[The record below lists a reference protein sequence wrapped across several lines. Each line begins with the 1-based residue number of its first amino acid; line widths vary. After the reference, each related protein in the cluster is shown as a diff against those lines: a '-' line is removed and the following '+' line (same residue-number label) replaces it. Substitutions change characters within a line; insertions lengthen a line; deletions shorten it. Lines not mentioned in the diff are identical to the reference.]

1 MNCSQKKVLKR
12 KTSVWNMFAPSES
25 RFGFTSFNRKSTL
38 KRQKHVLSWNVTST
52 SSVRQQ
58 CQTKNGVVCPSIC
71 CHDLQP
77 WEMSK
82 HTREYIACTLFL
94 SCITRRDNYI
104 GENRLIDQSCCQ
116 CWSWSGKRNKWINQS
131 VACLRMSP
139 RILSSVVLHFISRIK
154 LWYIWEHKQIH
165 FE

>member
-1 MNCSQKKVLKR
+1 MYMGHCETVDKKMKLFSIFPFFLLRFDSSLLLSTWIKKLRTKFFSHMNCSQKKVLKR

-38 KRQKHVLSWNVTST
+38 KRQKHVLSWNVTNS
-52 SSVRQQ
+52 SSVGQQ

-82 HTREYIACTLFL
+82 HTRESIACTLSL
-94 SCITRRDNYI
+94 
-104 GENRLIDQSCCQ
+104 LH
-116 CWSWSGKRNKWINQS
+116 NKERQLYW
-131 VACLRMSP
+131 R
-139 RILSSVVLHFISRIK
+139 K
-154 LWYIWEHKQIH
+154 
-165 FE
+165 